1 MNFILLTVGHRE
13 RRLFGQPSPNRTH
26 RAAAAAAARH
36 AGRRGR
42 ETTGGDTGSADRDA
56 PGGRPG
62 GGRQGGERRGVD
74 ADGRGDAGQGREV
87 RPEAVEPRE
96 GTGADADAGSR
107 GVLGHLG
114 RGALMVKQRKTD
126 YNQTHLHEPNQ
137 VVQQKSGIGTLC
149 YSDKSLIGII
159 LIHSH

>member
-1 MNFILLTVGHRE
+1 MYLHLILLTVGHRE

-26 RAAAAAAARH
+26 RAAAAARH

-62 GGRQGGERRGVD
+62 GGRQGGEGRGVD
-74 ADGRGDAGQGREV
+74 AAGRGDAGQGREV

-96 GTGADADAGSR
+96 GAAGADADAGSG

-114 RGALMVKQRKTD
+114 RRTLMVKQRKTD
-126 YNQTHLHEPNQ
+126 YNE
-137 VVQQKSGIGTLC
+137 TLKPDQEV
-149 YSDKSLIGII
+149 YMYYKNRLF
-159 LIHSH
+159 